1 MSIWDEAQP
10 RLPVLSRRGVSVSAE
25 IERDDCSANQANPIN
40 EIVRIVFQ
48 VRTSIIEHQVGHLQL
63 KAHFVILSRFTI
75 QTEGVRPP

>member
-25 IERDDCSANQANPIN
+25 MIAPQIKQILSN